1 MSVTFWLVKLWPN
14 LVPDIALTLGV
25 REWVEPAMM
34 LLFSHVILCSFFF
47 SYHKSS
53 IWCLQISTFR
63 TRQQAL
69 PICERLRLRLLRLPG
84 RKDTRQQ
91 SHDSHTPCCYGNKML
106 AILYGLLR
114 EDKKTTV
121 TCQIISHSANN
132 VATATHNTNKRVCTA
147 IVDITEFMTDNSTVL
162 RSRWTR
168 CCYRYRG
175 VLREVTLGQVPRLT

>member
-1 MSVTFWLVKLWPN
+1 MGGTCHDVIVFTCNP
-14 LVPDIALTLGV
+14 
-25 REWVEPAMM
+25 
-34 LLFSHVILCSFFF
+34 LLILFQLSQEQ
-47 SYHKSS
+47 HL
-53 IWCLQISTFR
+53 CLQISTFR

-162 RSRWTR
+162 RSR
-168 CCYRYRG
+168 
-175 VLREVTLGQVPRLT
+175 